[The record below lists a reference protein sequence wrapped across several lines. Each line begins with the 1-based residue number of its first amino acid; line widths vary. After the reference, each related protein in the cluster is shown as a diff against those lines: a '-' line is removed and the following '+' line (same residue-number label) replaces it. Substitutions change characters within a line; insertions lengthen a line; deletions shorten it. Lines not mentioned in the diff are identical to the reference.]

1 MAYMFQAYDEEDTWQ
16 PAEEPVAIK
25 RIAPH
30 TSESKN
36 LRTWGWLGLVAS
48 AGLLATPVA
57 AIDLITVP
65 LSLVLLYLSAL
76 PRQIQDQIHLEA
88 QAKRD
93 GCAFIFWL
101 LLAGVF
107 LLLVLGSAGGGA
119 YMFGKATGRL
129 Q

>member
-1 MAYMFQAYDEEDTWQ
+1 MAYMFQAYDEEESSQ
-16 PAEEPVAIK
+16 SVAVPVVIK
-25 RIAPH
+25 RLAPP
-30 TSESKN
+30 TSESEN

-48 AGLLATPVA
+48 ACLLATPVA

-76 PRQIQDQIHLEA
+76 TRQIQDQIHLEA
-88 QAKRD
+88 QAKRS
-93 GCAFIFWL
+93 GCAFFFWL

-107 LLLVLGSAGGGA
+107 LLLVLGTAGGGA

-129 Q
+129 